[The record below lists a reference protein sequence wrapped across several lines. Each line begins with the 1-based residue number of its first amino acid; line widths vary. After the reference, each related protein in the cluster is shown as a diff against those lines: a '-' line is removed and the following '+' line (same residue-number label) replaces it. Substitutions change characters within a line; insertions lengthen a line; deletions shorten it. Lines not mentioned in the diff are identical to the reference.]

1 MKKSILIIF
10 LFFIYSCGYTSIY
23 NNLEKQDLKIFIVEK
38 KGDRVMNNLIQNEIN
53 LYSNKNSVE
62 IFNITVDTK
71 YEKIA
76 LTKDSTGAVTDYT
89 ISTNSRF
96 LIKYNEK
103 SKSITLNE
111 TVNIKN
117 RTDTFEQDL
126 YEENIKR
133 NFASSIREKLIS
145 EMLTLR

>member
-103 SKSITLNE
+103 DFGKI
-111 TVNIKN
+111 
-117 RTDTFEQDL
+117 F
-126 YEENIKR
+126 
-133 NFASSIREKLIS
+133 
-145 EMLTLR
+145 